1 MVTRVALASK
11 LQPGCRRC
19 RRPVVLEKEANYW
32 ANKPRVLKS
41 VLLRDEK
48 FSKFA
53 R

>member
-1 MVTRVALASK
+1 MITRVALLPK
-11 LQPGCRRC
+11 LQPGCQGGQH
-19 RRPVVLEKEANYW
+19 PVVLEKRANKRL
-32 ANKPRVLKS
+32 NKPRVLKS